1 MDFTKLPNDIINHI
15 VTYDKHFII
24 RKNKLVSIIPK
35 DDYRYNLLHYICL
48 KLINSINMSE
58 DELCY
63 QYIFPNICTNIERTK
78 NYVDNDM
85 FQIRISF
92 TNNIIN
98 YSCYIGRLLPKN
110 DNKVKKISIYFEK
123 DVSNYE
129 WRYIIYDYERK

>member
-1 MDFTKLPNDIINHI
+1 
-15 VTYDKHFII
+15 
-24 RKNKLVSIIPK
+24 
-35 DDYRYNLLHYICL
+35 
-48 KLINSINMSE
+48 MSE